1 MEARKPLLNAAVE
14 PSEIVELQAHIVAKP
29 AAGFVSGARFAHV
42 PVRAVSSLPRRFFA
56 VFCTFL
62 YVIVVLIG
70 VLKGQKLVAKGE
82 LSISILTFESEN

>member
-1 MEARKPLLNAAVE
+1 MANQDFFGPNLR
-14 PSEIVELQAHIVAKP
+14 IFDQ
-29 AAGFVSGARFAHV
+29 VSDFGIDD
-42 PVRAVSSLPRRFFA
+42 PRRFFA